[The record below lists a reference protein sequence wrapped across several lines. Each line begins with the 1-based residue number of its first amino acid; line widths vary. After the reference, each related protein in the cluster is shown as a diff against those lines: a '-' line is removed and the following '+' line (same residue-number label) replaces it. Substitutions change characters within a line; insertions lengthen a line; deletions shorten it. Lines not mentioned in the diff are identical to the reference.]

1 MTEQM
6 IGVLREVLAAGGEP
20 RPATSRLFTAELR
33 TDPRHDTPD
42 WRHLPAP
49 IVDLTDRAAAFLAS
63 VTVTDPQQVLS
74 LLVRAPAH
82 TIEVQL
88 RALRAMIDLGAAT
101 FADHPGLDVFAH
113 AKRTRDVLASAAAG
127 DWRVAWYD
135 GMLGL
140 ASGDLV
146 RARGRFDEVYSML
159 PGELAP
165 KLGLALALE
174 MSGEHAAAAGYYDVV
189 SRTDPSYTTA
199 SAGLARCRLTA
210 GDRSGAVEAYNRVP
224 GTSAAYH
231 SSQVGAVRALVR
243 PHPAAAAD
251 VTALAAAAELI
262 DRLEVEAAQLAA
274 LRAEL
279 LEQAL
284 TAVGGGQPVPAAV
297 VGWKNGGQ
305 VEERDLRFA
314 LETAYRE
321 MARAAHGPER
331 VRLVDL
337 ANAARPRT
345 RT

>member
-1 MTEQM
+1 
-6 IGVLREVLAAGGEP
+6 V
-20 RPATSRLFTAELR
+20 
-33 TDPRHDTPD
+33 PD

-49 IVDLTDRAAAFLAS
+49 IVDLNDSAAAFLAS
-63 VTVTDPQQVLS
+63 VTVTDPQQVLT
-74 LLVRAPAH
+74 LLRRAPAH
-82 TIEVQL
+82 TVEVQL

-101 FADHPGLDVFAH
+101 YADHPGLDVFAH
-113 AKRTRDVLASAAAG
+113 AKRTLDTLAATTPG
-127 DWRVAWYD
+127 DWRVAWY
-135 GMLGL
+135 GGLLGL

-146 RARGRFDEVYSML
+146 KAKARFDEVYSSL

-174 MSGEHAAAAGYYDVV
+174 MAGEHAAAAGYYDVV

-199 SAGLARCRLTA
+199 SAGLARCRLAT

-243 PHPAAAAD
+243 PHPAATGD
-251 VTALAAAAELI
+251 VAALAAAAELI
-262 DRLEVEAAQLAA
+262 DRLEVEAAQVAA

-284 TAVGGGQPVPAAV
+284 LALDGGRPVPAVVLGSSHDSSQSSQPGAV
-297 VGWKNGGQ
+297 AD
-305 VEERDLRFA
+305 ERGVRFA
-314 LETAYRE
+314 LEAAYRE
-321 MARAAHGPER
+321 MARAAHGMEKI
-331 VRLVDL
+331 RLVDL
-337 ANAARPRT
+337 ANGARPRT

>member
-1 MTEQM
+1 
-6 IGVLREVLAAGGEP
+6 VLAAEGTP

-33 TDPRHDTPD
+33 TDPRLDAPD

-49 IVDLTDRAAAFLAS
+49 IVDLTDPAAAFLAS
-63 VTVTDPQQVLS
+63 VTVTDPQQVLT
-74 LLVRAPAH
+74 LLGRAPTH
-82 TIEVQL
+82 TVEVQL
-88 RALRAMIDLGAAT
+88 RALRAMIDLGAAIC
-101 FADHPGLDVFAH
+101 ADHPGLDVFAH
-113 AKRTRDVLASAAAG
+113 AKRTRDTLAAAAPG

-135 GMLGL
+135 GILGL
-140 ASGDLV
+140 ASGDLE
-146 RARGRFDEVYSML
+146 RARARFDEVYSSL

-174 MSGEHAAAAGYYDVV
+174 LSGRHAEAAGYYDVV

-199 SAGLARCRLTA
+199 SAGLARCRLAT
-210 GDRSGAVEAYNRVP
+210 GDRGGAVEAYNRVP

-243 PHPAAAAD
+243 PHPAAAGD
-251 VTALAAAAELI
+251 VAALAAAAELI
-262 DRLEVEAAQLAA
+262 DRLEVEAAQVAA

-284 TAVGGGQPVPAAV
+284 LLVETGRPVPAAV
-297 VGWKNGGQ
+297 VGRAGGQ
-305 VEERDLRFA
+305 AGERELRFA
-314 LETAYRE
+314 LEAAYRE
-321 MARAAHGPER
+321 MARAAHGMEKI
-331 VRLVDL
+331 RLVDQ